1 MKKAFFAAL
10 SFIFGGF
17 FTSLVNLFLK
27 YFTKRFALGA
37 AATATFLIF
46 LTAFILAL
54 TTIINSISLSMP
66 ASLSL
71 AMSWF
76 IPSNAT
82 SCLAAYFAALT
93 ARFVYD
99 TKTRIIQYSL
109 F

>member
-1 MKKAFFAAL
+1 MLKAVYSAL
-10 SFIFGGF
+10 VFIFGGF

-46 LTAFILAL
+46 LAAFIAAL
-54 TTIINSISLSMP
+54 TAIISSLSMAMP

-76 IPSNAT
+76 IPANAT
-82 SCLAAYFAALT
+82 ACLAAYFAALT
-93 ARFVYD
+93 ARFIYD
-99 TKTRIIQYSL
+99 AKTRIIQYSL

>member
-1 MKKAFFAAL
+1 MLKAVYAAL
-10 SFIFGGF
+10 VFIFGGF

-37 AATATFLIF
+37 AATTTFLIF
-46 LTAFILAL
+46 MAAFILAL
-54 TTIINSISLSMP
+54 TTIVNSIAIAMP
-66 ASLSL
+66 SSLSL
-71 AMSWF
+71 AVSWF

-82 SCLAAYFAALT
+82 ACVSAYFAALT

-99 TKTRIIQYSL
+99 AKTRIIQYTL